1 MPDKKAVMNKLV
13 FTFALSLLLA
23 SCSMQKAI
31 NRSANDILFKDAALA
46 NAHIGISIYDASG
59 GKFLYDHQGNKF
71 FVPAS
76 NTKIFTCYAA
86 LKYLGDSIPGIQFIE
101 TADTLYLFPTG
112 DPTFLHK
119 DFAKQPVIDFLNSK
133 QKPVAVSSSNWNDS
147 GLGFGWAWDDYN
159 SSYMAERSPL
169 PVYGNIIRFVQEQTT
184 TGGREEPVIYT
195 IPDINWKLNF
205 NPEAGTKSFGVR
217 RQKNDNIFRVTT
229 GTEKYKEQEVPF
241 ITNGLESALELLK
254 DSVRSPLN
262 STTTGGQT
270 FTAKRQ
276 TIFSQPTDSLLRP
289 MMHNS
294 DNFFAEQMLLMV
306 SNTRLGVMDDGR
318 LIDSLLKT
326 DLAGLP
332 QLPRWVDGSGLSR
345 YNLFSPQDFVWVLN
359 RMKTEFTFDRIKHI
373 FPSGGQGTLRNF
385 YKVDSANL
393 FAKTGSLSGH
403 LALSGF
409 VTTKKNRQLI
419 FSVIVNNHNGSAVA
433 IRRQVERFLQG
444 IIRKY

>member
-1 MPDKKAVMNKLV
+1 MNKLILAIAV
-13 FTFALSLLLA
+13 AFFAT
-23 SCSMQKAI
+23 SCSVQKAI
-31 NRSANDILFKDAALA
+31 NKTADSILFKDSALA
-46 NAHIGISIYDASG
+46 NAHIGISIFDASNN
-59 GKFLYDHQGNKF
+59 KYLYDHQGNKF

-86 LKYLGDSIPGIQFIE
+86 LKYFGDSIPGIQYVE
-101 TADTLYLFPTG
+101 TADSIYLFPTG

-119 DFAKQPVIDFLNSK
+119 DFATQPIITFLNKK
-133 QKPVAVSSSNWNDS
+133 QKPIAVSNANWNDS
-147 GLGFGWAWDDYN
+147 GLGFGWSWDDYN

-169 PVYGNIIRFVQEQTT
+169 PVYGNIIRFVQEQTIT
-184 TGGREEPVIYT
+184 EGKEEPVIYT

-205 NPEAGTKSFGVR
+205 NPDPGTKAFSVR
-217 RQKNDNIFRVTT
+217 RQRNDNIFRVTT
-229 GTEKYKEQEVPF
+229 GTEKYREQEIPF
-241 ITNGLESALELLK
+241 ITNGLESSLELLK
-254 DSVRSPLN
+254 DTVRSPL
-262 STTTGGQT
+262 SPTTTKPKT
-270 FTAKRQ
+270 LNSKLE
-276 TIFSQPTDSLLRP
+276 TIHSQPTDSLLIP

-294 DNFFAEQMLLMV
+294 DNFFAEQILLMV
-306 SNTRLGVMDDGR
+306 SNIKLGVMDDSR
-318 LIDSLLKT
+318 LIDTLLKT

-332 QLPRWVDGSGLSR
+332 QKPRWVDGSGLSR

-359 RMKTEFTFDRIKHI
+359 RMKMEFPFERIKHI
-373 FPSGGQGTLRNF
+373 FATGGQGTLRNF
-385 YKVDSANL
+385 YKTDSANL

-409 VTTKKNRQLI
+409 VTTRKNKQLI

>member
-1 MPDKKAVMNKLV
+1 M
-13 FTFALSLLLA
+13 S
-23 SCSMQKAI
+23 SCSIQKAI
-31 NRSANDILFKDAALA
+31 NKSADTILFKDSALA

-59 GKFLYDHQGNKF
+59 NKYLYNHQGNKF

-86 LKYLGDSIPGIQFIE
+86 LKYFGDSIPGMQYVE
-101 TADTLYLFPTG
+101 TEDSIYLFSTG

-119 DFAKQPVIDFLNSK
+119 DFATQRVISFLNNK
-133 QKPVAVSSSNWNDS
+133 QKPFAVSSANWNDS
-147 GLGFGWAWDDYN
+147 GLGFGWSWDDYN

-169 PVYGNIIRFVQEQTT
+169 PVYGNTIRFVQTQIVTNSV
-184 TGGREEPVIYT
+184 EEPVIYT

-205 NPEAGTKSFGVR
+205 NPDPNSKAFSVR
-217 RQKNDNIFRVTT
+217 RQRNENIFRVTT
-229 GTEKYKEQEVPF
+229 GTEKYKEQEIPF
-241 ITNGLESALELLK
+241 ISNGLESALELLK
-254 DSVRSPLN
+254 DSVHSPLN
-262 STTTGGQT
+262 ATTTKPQT
-270 FTAKRQ
+270 KLQ
-276 TIFSQPTDSLLRP
+276 TIYSQPTDSLLTP

-294 DNFFAEQMLLMV
+294 DNFFAEQILLMV
-306 SNTRLGVMDDGR
+306 SNIKLGVMDDSR
-318 LIDSLLKT
+318 LIDTLLKT

-332 QLPRWVDGSGLSR
+332 QKPRWVDGSGLSR
-345 YNLFSPQDFVWVLN
+345 YNLISPQDFVWVLN
-359 RMKTEFTFDRIKHI
+359 RMKTEFSFERIKHI
-373 FPSGGQGTLRNF
+373 LPTGGQGTLRNF
-385 YKVDSANL
+385 YKSDSANL

-409 VTTKKNRQLI
+409 VTTRKNKLLI